1 MTTGAPLVP
10 IVIRGTAQMMRKG
23 SLKIYPGEAV
33 VRFLPPLWPENFATR
48 QDLMAAVRARMET
61 ALAT

>member
-1 MTTGAPLVP
+1 
-10 IVIRGTAQMMRKG
+10 MMRKG

-33 VRFLPPLWPENFATR
+33 VQFLPAIWPENFATR
-48 QDLMAAVRARMET
+48 EELMDAVRAQMET

>member
-1 MTTGAPLVP
+1 
-10 IVIRGTAQMMRKG
+10 MMRKG